1 VSEGPRAL
9 RVLVAGRHPVVRAGL
24 RGLLANADHVEVV
37 GEATSA
43 DDLDALARDL
53 HAEVILLEW
62 TDSGVGRDP
71 ASMGDWD
78 VPVLLMGA
86 PEAQGMLDTL
96 LAAGARGFLLQDASG
111 EEVVEAAHAVAR
123 GLVVV
128 DAALAPTALSPR
140 RSLPSEDDVSDP
152 LTDRERQ
159 VLELL
164 ALGLPNKTIAQRLQ
178 ISEHT
183 VKFHVGSVLAKLGA
197 ASRTEAVAIA
207 LRRGLLAL

>member
-24 RGLLANADHVEVV
+24 RGLLANDEAIEVV
-37 GEATSA
+37 GEATPA
-43 DDLDALARDL
+43 DDLDALAHDL
-53 HAEVILLEW
+53 GADVILLEW
-62 TDSGVGRDP
+62 TDAGVGRDP
-71 ASMGDWD
+71 AAAPDWD

-86 PEAQGMLDTL
+86 PEEQSTLDTL
-96 LAAGARGFLLQDASG
+96 LAGGARGFLLQDASG
-111 EEVVEAAHAVAR
+111 DEVVEAAQAVAR

-140 RSLPSEDDVSDP
+140 RFPHVDDELHDP

-164 ALGLPNKTIAQRLQ
+164 AQGLPNKTIAQRLA

-197 ASRTEAVAIA
+197 ASRTEAVATA